1 MTVNELGALV
11 FAGIILGAFFLIAI
25 IYIAIGTYRQKKVEK
40 AYRKY
45 KDLAKAKREYEK
57 VDIQFE
63 EVNSKYRSIK
73 MKIDIMVENE
83 RYLTKIKVFN
93 QQKEL
98 EKLRYELEKLDT
110 EKTELYQ
117 KCVAQ
122 YKAWKDLRIKYRIDY

>member
-1 MTVNELGALV
+1 MTELLFFGLLV
-11 FAGIILGAFFLIAI
+11 GAFFLIAI
-25 IYIAIGTYRQKKVEK
+25 IYITIGIYRQKKVER

-45 KDLAKAKREYEK
+45 QDLAKAKREYEK

-73 MKIDIMVENE
+73 MRIDIMVENE
-83 RYLTKIKVFN
+83 RYLTKVKVFN

-110 EKTELYQ
+110 EKTKLYTECIA
-117 KCVAQ
+117 KYEV
-122 YKAWKDLRIKYRIDY
+122 WKNLRIKYRIDY

>member
-1 MTVNELGALV
+1 MTSNQATLL
-11 FAGIILGAFFLIAI
+11 FAGVILGIFAILAI
-25 IYIAIGTYRQKKVEK
+25 IFIAIGTYRQKKIK
-40 AYRKY
+40 RAYRKHQ
-45 KDLAKAKREYEK
+45 DLAKAKREYEK

-73 MKIDIMVENE
+73 MRIDIMVENE
-83 RYLTKIKVFN
+83 RYLTKVKVFN

-117 KCVAQ
+117 ECVAK
-122 YKAWKDLRIKYRIDY
+122 YEIWKNLRIKYRIDY